1 MEVANT
7 IYYNDFDLKLIED
20 ALYELSAAKLDYGE
34 RKFVLRTGERGA
46 AAFNKA
52 VKDVVSG
59 WYFNG
64 YYGSGANN
72 PAVISK
78 TSSKLHD
85 NALSAGFQF
94 TEYRAPNGLVISVET
109 DPLYDDPV
117 RNKVMSPLGGVAMS
131 YRYDILYIGS
141 MDQPNIQLAK
151 LKGAE
156 EYRGYLWGIN
166 KVARRAA

>member
-7 IYYNDFDLKLIED
+7 IYYNDFSLKLIED
-20 ALYELSAAKLDYGE
+20 ALFELSASKLDYGE

-46 AAFNKA
+46 ALFNKA

-59 WYFNG
+59 WYAVGF
-64 YYGSGANN
+64 YGSSANN

-78 TSSKLHD
+78 TQSKLHS

-94 TEYRAPNGLVISVET
+94 TEYKAPNGLVISIDV

-117 RNKVMSPLGGVAMS
+117 KF
-131 YRYDILYIGS
+131 
-141 MDQPNIQLAK
+141 LA
-151 LKGAE
+151 A
-156 EYRGYLWGIN
+156 
-166 KVARRAA
+166 

>member
-1 MEVANT
+1 M
-7 IYYNDFDLKLIED
+7 
-20 ALYELSAAKLDYGE
+20 
-34 RKFVLRTGERGA
+34 ERGA

>member
-7 IYYNDFDLKLIED
+7 LHYNDFDLKLIED
-20 ALYELSAAKLDYGE
+20 ALYELSAAKLDYSE

-52 VKDVVSG
+52 VKDTVSG
-59 WYFNG
+59 WYVNG
-64 YYGSGANN
+64 FYGSDNN
-72 PAVISK
+72 PSVISK
-78 TSSKLHD
+78 TSSNLHS

-94 TEYRAPNGLVISVET
+94 TEFKAPNGLVISVEV
-109 DPLYDDPV
+109 DPLYDDTV
-117 RNKVMSPLGGVAMS
+117 RNKIMHPQGGVAMS

-141 MDQPNIQLAK
+141 MDQPNIQIAK

-156 EYRGYLWGIN
+156 EYRGYMWGL
-166 KVARRAA
+166 AA